1 MLDTRSDTPSR
12 SSTWPKVLHARGSEL
27 PRLARSTIKTSELFG
42 LEVGDVISTDKD
54 INHPLEV
61 EIANQV
67 KYLASPG
74 AYKGRKA
81 IKIEKLVRT
90 ENLQ

>member
-1 MLDTRSDTPSR
+1 
-12 SSTWPKVLHARGSEL
+12 
-27 PRLARSTIKTSELFG
+27 LFG